1 MTPSSTRTP
10 APRNKSRRSAGRP
23 AASRPLTALTALT
36 VLATGAAVTVVP
48 AQAQVPDVAGQV
60 GEYLPAT
67 VPPVQHA
74 GAPVPQPLAPS
85 DYGWYVSDI
94 SSYGNGTYYSVVSSF
109 EDLRANHP
117 EVMAESLDTVVGVNN
132 SADAATVARAQVD
145 AAADDGDLLTAL
157 SDGFGEELGSALRTA
172 LAENRLP
179 KTRAL
184 MDSGYLSR
192 AGGLASSTL
201 IEKEI
206 FGYDR
211 PFEVAPERITK
222 HTGGGNEDLYAL
234 GGSKAFPSGH
244 TNQASWT
251 TTLLAVLLPELAPQL
266 LARGAEAGYNRMV
279 MGVHYPLDVIGG
291 RMTGQAAAGDRWND
305 PRMREVLTGAG
316 EELRAELEWR
326 TGRPLAEAV
335 AQDTAYR
342 TTDDAVAEFT
352 ERMTQGMGRV
362 GEQDAALTVP
372 QGAPELLV
380 NAFPD
385 LSWGQRARV
394 LAATALPAGFPLDDQ
409 SANGREVGSWQR
421 INLAAA
427 FAADVRVDADGGM
440 SVNGAAA

>member
-1 MTPSSTRTP
+1 MTPTVPSTHVHRP
-10 APRNKSRRSAGRP
+10 RSARVLSP
-23 AASRPLTALTALT
+23 VLVA
-36 VLATGAAVTVVP
+36 VLAAGAAITAVP

-74 GAPVPQPLAPS
+74 GAPVPQPLSPS

-94 SSYGNGTYYSVVSSF
+94 SSYGKGTYYSVVSSF

-117 EVMAESLDTVVGVNN
+117 EVMAESLDTVVEVNN
-132 SADAATVARAQVD
+132 TADAATVARAQVD

-157 SDGFGEELGSALRTA
+157 SDGFGEELGAALRTA

-206 FGYDR
+206 FGYER
-211 PFEVAPERITK
+211 PFEAAPERITK
-222 HTGGGNEDLYAL
+222 HTGGGNEDLYEL
-234 GGSKAFPSGH
+234 GSKSFPSGH

-342 TTDDAVAEFT
+342 TTDVAVVEFT
-352 ERMTQGMGRV
+352 ERMTEGMDRV
-362 GEQDAALTVP
+362 GEQDASLTVP

-380 NAFPD
+380 NAFPE
-385 LSWGQRARV
+385 LSWGQRAQV

-427 FAADVRVDADGGM
+427 FAADVRVDADGGLI
-440 SVNGAAA
+440 VNGAAA